1 MHYYDILLSS
11 YEWQGIA
18 LVAMLLLLLGIQ
30 LFYYLFRFR
39 RVGTYLNKH
48 RRAIHEELPSISLVI
63 PMFSEDYDYVDDTL
77 PLILSQE
84 AVDFEVVIVYVGS
97 DNDFFDDLVRLK
109 TLCPNITITKIQR
122 NERFPISIKTAL
134 NVGIKASHHEH
145 IMFSTTD
152 ARPASSKWLSLMAR
166 GFQRGDVVLG
176 YCSVETDDN
185 KLDSSFIRLSRLTE
199 SMMWLSRAIAGHP
212 YRGIRS
218 NMGFTRSLYFSVN
231 GFNRLNLNIGE
242 DDLFL
247 QSIMKDD
254 NVSVILSPR
263 ATVIQRC
270 WGRMDGLIDTTRY
283 YGSAVKFYP
292 SDVRNYVGW
301 ELASRILFFVLS
313 VVGIIFLPLEL
324 KVLILLF
331 IIIRVGFMLNTL
343 SHVAK
348 RVGEKGVIGRYL
360 LYDMVSPLF
369 TLYMRTIM
377 VKRDQRAWR

>member
-1 MHYYDILLSS
+1 M
-11 YEWQGIA
+11 
-18 LVAMLLLLLGIQ
+18 
-30 LFYYLFRFR
+30 
-39 RVGTYLNKH
+39 GTYLNKH